1 MSIHRPDCHMNPQIW
16 FRHAAAAAGALTM
29 DPPSDLVDRDAAVAL
44 TDALA
49 YFVELG
55 DLTVTLQDVIDHALI
70 MDPVAEADMC
80 SCGAADS

>member
-1 MSIHRPDCHMNPQIW
+1 MSTHHPDCHMNPQTW
-16 FRHAAAAAGALTM
+16 FRHAAAAAGTLTM
-29 DPPSDLVDRDAAVAL
+29 EPPGDLVDRAAAVAL

-55 DLTVTLQDVIDHALI
+55 DLTVTLQDVMDHALI
-70 MDPVAEADMC
+70 MDPAAAADMC